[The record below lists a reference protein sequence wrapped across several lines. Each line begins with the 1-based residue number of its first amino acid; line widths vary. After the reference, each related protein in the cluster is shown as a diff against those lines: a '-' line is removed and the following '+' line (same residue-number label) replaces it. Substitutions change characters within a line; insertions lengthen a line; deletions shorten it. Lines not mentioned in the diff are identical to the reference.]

1 MAYNREWDQGKQSW
15 AQQQSWNAPNV
26 HPREEDYYA
35 EGKRRKINAGGYE
48 ASQSYADT
56 PYDNASYAGRP
67 SDSSQDHIQRGGA
80 GGAFVKKRLQPSEPS
95 PHVIFLGLDPDF
107 TEADLQKYLT
117 SNGCSIETVTII
129 RERSSGSSKGFGFAQ
144 FPTIEHARAFVD
156 PLFPFI
162 QVPPPASHGASA
174 TAAFYKALETGLPH
188 NGRRVKIDY
197 SQSATPHEKGRMNRG
212 NLNDGTRDIGNSQAA
227 VLLFRGLDPLS
238 GPQAI
243 HQAMLSSS
251 GPGKE
256 GAKGM
261 KRIILIKDKVTM
273 ASFGFAFVEFV
284 DPQSASAV
292 LAATMSPQI
301 HPSGFRISDR
311 PVAASFAHPYSFQ
324 PIADLMIRDE
334 ACIPSSVSLG
344 GEEGTLVRYWDEG
357 STIAQLEFQVEEPI
371 QPAAAQAKE
380 KKEKKK
386 TKDIEP
392 ALRSVPAPSALPVSD
407 KPVTL
412 NFNKGLG
419 RAGPVPVKAVSL
431 GFSMDDASGDAA
443 AENEA
448 DGDKTKASIGKKVAP
463 LIASKKTVNNINK
476 WNQVQEELT
485 NDTSVA
491 LPSSALVTYLS
502 WLCPPENWVFFVLI
516 VCPSVQAPSKK
527 PGPSSAPTP
536 STSSVVS
543 APPETIPAEE
553 DFEFSDVGAL
563 TCLLCARQ
571 FKTTDQ
577 LKRHNKESDLHK
589 ARIPQPYVL
598 SIFKDSA
605 NLAFFL
611 FFSFVAG
618 FHFHTRQKNF
628 KDANLREVA
637 RQKLAAR
644 QVGTSTTDQ
653 PKYRDRASERRVLF
667 NQPDAPVPEKDV
679 GTKVGKKRQAE
690 GPPPPPSP
698 PPPPVNPGKDE
709 NNVGN
714 KLLKMMGWTEGTG
727 LGTAGE
733 GRVDPI
739 STAVYAQGVGL
750 GASKGKDIAK
760 YTEGSTNYIHL
771 AKDAARE
778 RYGK

>member
-1 MAYNREWDQGKQSW
+1 MAYNREWDQGKSAW
-15 AQQQSWNAPNV
+15 GQQQPWNTPAV
-26 HPREEDYYA
+26 HPRDEDYYSD
-35 EGKRRKINAGGYE
+35 GKRRKTNAGGYE
-48 ASQSYADT
+48 ASQAYSESA
-56 PYDNASYAGRP
+56 YDSASEQY
-67 SDSSQDHIQRGGA
+67 RGGA
-80 GGAFVKKRLQPSEPS
+80 AGFPKKRLQPSEPS

-107 TEADLQKYLT
+107 TEADLQKYLA
-117 SNGCSIETVTII
+117 SNGCTIETVTII
-129 RERSSGSSKGFGFAQ
+129 RERSSGASKGFGFAQ

-162 QVPPPASHGASA
+162 QIPPPASHGASA

-197 SQSATPHEKGRMNRG
+197 SQSATPHEKGRANRG
-212 NLNDGTRDIGNSQAA
+212 NLNDGTRDIGNSPSP

-243 HQAMLSSS
+243 HQAMLSSA
-251 GPGKE
+251 GPGKQ

-273 ASFGFAFVEFV
+273 ASFCFAFVEFV
-284 DPQSASAV
+284 DIESASTT
-292 LAATMSPQI
+292 LAATMSPKI

-311 PVAASFAHPYSFQ
+311 PVATSFAHPYSFQ
-324 PIADLMIRDE
+324 PLENVMIRDE

-357 STIAQLEFQVEEPI
+357 STIAQLEFQVEQLV
-371 QPAAAQAKE
+371 QPSVVQTKD

-386 TKDIEP
+386 VKGPEP
-392 ALRSVPAPSALPVSD
+392 ALRDTPAAPSALPVSD

-412 NFNKGLG
+412 SFNKGLG
-419 RAGPVPVKAVSL
+419 RAGPVPAKAVSL
-431 GFSMDDASGDAA
+431 AFSMDDGSADSPTG
-443 AENEA
+443 NEDDEKA
-448 DGDKTKASIGKKVAP
+448 KASIAKKVGP
-463 LIASKKTVNNINK
+463 LIANKKTANNINK
-476 WNQVQEELT
+476 WNQVQEELSS
-485 NDTSVA
+485 DTSTA
-491 LPSSALVTYLS
+491 LPSAL
-502 WLCPPENWVFFVLI
+502 
-516 VCPSVQAPSKK
+516 APSKK
-527 PGPSSAPTP
+527 AGPSSGPKD
-536 STSSVVS
+536 SVVS
-543 APPETIPAEE
+543 AEPMPTED
-553 DFEFSDVGAL
+553 DFEFSDLNAM

-589 ARIPQPYVL
+589 KNY
-598 SIFKDSA
+598 KDP
-605 NLAFFL
+605 
-611 FFSFVAG
+611 
-618 FHFHTRQKNF
+618 
-628 KDANLREVA
+628 NLREVA

-644 QVGTSTTDQ
+644 QTDASGAEQ

-667 NQPDAPVPEKDV
+667 NQPDAPVPEKDAS
-679 GTKVGKKRQAE
+679 KVGKKRQAE

-698 PPPPVNPGKDE
+698 PPPALNPGQDE
-709 NNVGN
+709 KNVGN
-714 KLLKMMGWTEGTG
+714 KLLKMMGWTEGSG
-727 LGTAGE
+727 LGSAGD

-760 YTEGSTNYIHL
+760 YAEGATNYVGM
-771 AKDAARE
+771 AQDAARE

>member
-1 MAYNREWDQGKQSW
+1 MAYNREWDQGKAW
-15 AQQQSWNAPNV
+15 GGQQSWNPND
-26 HPREEDYYA
+26 HPREDDYYV
-35 EGKRRKINAGGYE
+35 EGKRRKTNTGGYE
-48 ASQSYADT
+48 ASHAYADNS
-56 PYDNASYAGRP
+56 YDTSSHAGR
-67 SDSSQDHIQRGGA
+67 SDAADQTQRGGA
-80 GGAFVKKRLQPSEPS
+80 PFAKKRLQPSEPS

-117 SNGCSIETVTII
+117 SNGCTIETVTII
-129 RERSSGSSKGFGFAQ
+129 RERSSGTCPFGFGFAQ
-144 FPTIEHARAFVD
+144 FPTIDHARAFVD

-174 TAAFYKALETGLPH
+174 TATFYKALETGLPH

-212 NLNDGTRDIGNSQAA
+212 NMNDGTRDIGNSQAA

-243 HQAMLSSS
+243 HQAMLASS
-251 GPGKE
+251 GLGKQ

-261 KRIILIKDKVTM
+261 KRILLIKDKVTM

-284 DPQSASAV
+284 DVQSASAV

-334 ACIPSSVSLG
+334 ACIPSSLHLG

-357 STIAQLEFQVEEPI
+357 STIAQLEFNVE
-371 QPAAAQAKE
+371 QPVQQQEAAQAKE

-386 TKDIEP
+386 KDVEP
-392 ALRSVPAPSALPVSD
+392 APRNVPAAPSALPIST

-419 RAGPVPVKAVSL
+419 RAGPVPVKATL
-431 GFSMDDASGDAA
+431 GFSLDDGAA
-443 AENEA
+443 DSPAESEVDDNP
-448 DGDKTKASIGKKVAP
+448 TKAPTGKRVAP

-485 NDTSVA
+485 NDTSVV
-491 LPSSALVTYLS
+491 LPSSAL
-502 WLCPPENWVFFVLI
+502 
-516 VCPSVQAPSKK
+516 APSKQ
-527 PGPSSAPTP
+527 PGSSSASKPVN
-536 STSSVVS
+536 SSVVS
-543 APPETIPAEE
+543 AAPDLPVEQE
-553 DFEFSDVGAL
+553 FEFSDVNAL

-577 LKRHNKESDLHK
+577 LKRHNKESELHK
-589 ARIPQPYVL
+589 ARIPQLYVPRL
-598 SIFKDSA
+598 STIRLTS
-605 NLAFFL
+605 
-611 FFSFVAG
+611 SFDPG
-618 FHFHTRQKNF
+618 
-628 KDANLREVA
+628 LRDVA
-637 RQKLAAR
+637 RQKVAAR
-644 QVGTSTTDQ
+644 QASASTAEQ

-667 NQPDAPVPEKDV
+667 NQPDAPVPEKDA
-679 GTKVGKKRQAE
+679 GKAGGKKRQAE

-727 LGTAGE
+727 LGTEGE

-739 STAVYAQGVGL
+739 SAAVYAQGVGL
-750 GASKGKDIAK
+750 GASKGKDISK
-760 YTEGSTNYIHL
+760 ITEASGSYVHL

>member
-1 MAYNREWDQGKQSW
+1 MYNNREWDQGKAAW
-15 AQQQSWNAPNV
+15 GQQQSWNPPNA
-26 HPREEDYYA
+26 HPREDDYYS
-35 EGKRRKINAGGYE
+35 EGKRRKTNAGGYE
-48 ASQSYADT
+48 ASYAYGENSYDT
-56 PYDNASYAGRP
+56 SSYGGR
-67 SDSSQDHIQRGGA
+67 SDQQQDHTQRGG
-80 GGAFVKKRLQPSEPS
+80 GGAAAPFVKKRLQPSEPS

-144 FPTIEHARAFVD
+144 FPTIEHARSFVD

-174 TAAFYKALETGLPH
+174 TAAFYTALETGLPH
-188 NGRRVKIDY
+188 NGRRVKIDF

-212 NLNDGTRDIGNSQAA
+212 NTNDGTRDIGNSQAA

-251 GPGKE
+251 GVGKE

-261 KRIILIKDKVTM
+261 KRIVLIKDKVTM

-284 DPQSASAV
+284 DPQSAAAV
-292 LAATMSPQI
+292 LGATMSPQI

-334 ACIPSSVSLG
+334 ACIPSSLGLG
-344 GEEGTLVRYWDEG
+344 GEEGTLVRYWDES
-357 STIAQLEFQVEEPI
+357 STIAQLEFQVEE
-371 QPAAAQAKE
+371 QPVQAVAVQAKE
-380 KKEKKK
+380 KEKKK
-386 TKDIEP
+386 RTKDAEP
-392 ALRSVPAPSALPVSD
+392 ALRNAPAAPSTLPVSD

-412 NFNKGLG
+412 NFSKGLG
-419 RAGPVPVKAVSL
+419 RAGPVPVKAISL
-431 GFSMDDASGDAA
+431 GFSLDDGTADSPTEAEGD
-443 AENEA
+443 
-448 DGDKTKASIGKKVAP
+448 DRTKAPTGKKVAP

-485 NDTSVA
+485 NDTSAVLPPAA
-491 LPSSALVTYLS
+491 L
-502 WLCPPENWVFFVLI
+502 
-516 VCPSVQAPSKK
+516 APSKK
-527 PGPSSAPTP
+527 PGPSSAPKPLTAP
-536 STSSVVS
+536 AAV
-543 APPETIPAEE
+543 PPETLLPVEE

-589 ARIPQPYVL
+589 ARIPQLYIP
-598 SIFKDSA
+598 S
-605 NLAFFL
+605 
-611 FFSFVAG
+611 
-618 FHFHTRQKNF
+618 KNF
-628 KDANLREVA
+628 KDSNLRDVA

-644 QVGTSTTDQ
+644 QASSSTSDQ

-679 GTKVGKKRQAE
+679 GKVGGKKRQAE

-698 PPPPVNPGKDE
+698 PPPPVNPGQDG

-727 LGTAGE
+727 LGTSGE

-760 YTEGSTNYIHL
+760 YTEGATSYVHL

>member
-1 MAYNREWDQGKQSW
+1 MAYNREWDQGKAAW
-15 AQQQSWNAPNV
+15 AQQQQSWNASNI
-26 HPREEDYYA
+26 HPREDDYYA
-35 EGKRRKINAGGYE
+35 EGKRRKMNAGGYE
-48 ASQSYADT
+48 AGYAYAEPSYDT
-56 PYDNASYAGRP
+56 ASYAGRP
-67 SDSSQDHIQRGGA
+67 DPSQDHMQRGA
-80 GGAFVKKRLQPSEPS
+80 GGGGAFAKKRLQPSEPS

-117 SNGCSIETVTII
+117 SHGCTIETVTII

-144 FPTIEHARAFVD
+144 FPTIDHARAFVD

-174 TAAFYKALETGLPH
+174 TAAFYKALETSLPH

-284 DPQSASAV
+284 DAQSASAV
-292 LAATMSPQI
+292 LAATMSAQT

-324 PIADLMIRDE
+324 PIADLMIRDD
-334 ACIPSSVSLG
+334 ACIPSSLNLG

-357 STIAQLEFQVEEPI
+357 STIAQLEFQVDQPA
-371 QPAAAQAKE
+371 QPAAVQVKE
-380 KKEKKK
+380 KKEKKRAK
-386 TKDIEP
+386 ESEP
-392 ALRSVPAPSALPVSD
+392 VARNVPAAPSALPISS

-431 GFSMDDASGDAA
+431 GFSMDDGAGGDSPAD
-443 AENEA
+443 NE
-448 DGDKTKASIGKKVAP
+448 DDDRTKAPTGKKVAP
-463 LIASKKTVNNINK
+463 LIASKKTVSNINK

-485 NDTSVA
+485 NDTSVV
-491 LPSSALVTYLS
+491 LPSVAL
-502 WLCPPENWVFFVLI
+502 
-516 VCPSVQAPSKK
+516 APSKK
-527 PGPSSAPTP
+527 PGPSSVAKPLTVSVDSAAPEATP
-536 STSSVVS
+536 F
-543 APPETIPAEE
+543 IEE

-589 ARIPQPYVL
+589 
-598 SIFKDSA
+598 
-605 NLAFFL
+605 
-611 FFSFVAG
+611 
-618 FHFHTRQKNF
+618 KNF
-628 KDANLREVA
+628 KDPNLRDVA

-644 QVGTSTTDQ
+644 QAGSSAADQ

-667 NQPDAPVPEKDV
+667 NQPDAPVPEKDGSSKV
-679 GTKVGKKRQAE
+679 GGKKRQAE

-698 PPPPVNPGKDE
+698 PPPPVNPSKDE
-709 NNVGN
+709 TNVGN

-727 LGTAGE
+727 LGTTGE

-739 STAVYAQGVGL
+739 SAAVYAQGVGL

-760 YTEGSTNYIHL
+760 YTEGSTSYVHL

>member
-1 MAYNREWDQGKQSW
+1 MAYNREWDQGKAW
-15 AQQQSWNAPNV
+15 GGQQQPWNAPNA
-26 HPREEDYYA
+26 HLRDDDYYA
-35 EGKRRKINAGGYE
+35 EGKRRKMNAGGYE
-48 ASQSYADT
+48 ASHAYSDNGYDT
-56 PYDNASYAGRP
+56 SSYAGRTDTDN
-67 SDSSQDHIQRGGA
+67 SQRGGA
-80 GGAFVKKRLQPSEPS
+80 PFAKKRLQPSEPS

-117 SNGCSIETVTII
+117 SNGCTIETVTII
-129 RERSSGSSKGFGFAQ
+129 RERSSGTCPFGFGFAQ
-144 FPTIEHARAFVD
+144 FPTIDHARAFVD

-212 NLNDGTRDIGNSQAA
+212 NTNDGTRDIGNSQAA

-243 HQAMLSSS
+243 HQAMLASS
-251 GPGKE
+251 GPGKQ

-284 DPQSASAV
+284 DVQVQFRRQPSSVQPCHHKYIHPASAY
-292 LAATMSPQI
+292 QI
-301 HPSGFRISDR
+301 VRSRPHSRI
-311 PVAASFAHPYSFQ
+311 HTLFQ

-334 ACIPSSVSLG
+334 ACIPSSVNLG

-357 STIAQLEFQVEEPI
+357 STIAQLEFSVE
-371 QPAAAQAKE
+371 QPVQQQEAAQAKE
-380 KKEKKK
+380 KREKKK
-386 TKDIEP
+386 PKADAEP
-392 ALRSVPAPSALPVSD
+392 ATRNVPAAPSALPVSN

-419 RAGPVPVKAVSL
+419 RAGPVPVKTSL
-431 GFSMDDASGDAA
+431 GFSLDDGATGESG
-443 AENEA
+443 EN
-448 DGDKTKASIGKKVAP
+448 DVDDNPTKAPTGKKVAP

-485 NDTSVA
+485 NDTSIVPPSATA
-491 LPSSALVTYLS
+491 LA
-502 WLCPPENWVFFVLI
+502 PPK
-516 VCPSVQAPSKK
+516 PKQ
-527 PGPSSAPTP
+527 PGPSSVSKPVDP
-536 STSSVVS
+536 SVVS
-543 APPETIPAEE
+543 AVASDSILPVEQE
-553 DFEFSDVGAL
+553 FEFSDLNAL

-571 FKTTDQ
+571 FKSTDQ

-589 ARIPQPYVL
+589 ARIPQLCVSCVSTNRL
-598 SIFKDSA
+598 TS
-605 NLAFFL
+605 
-611 FFSFVAG
+611 SF
-618 FHFHTRQKNF
+618 KNF
-628 KDANLREVA
+628 KDPNLRDVA

-644 QVGTSTTDQ
+644 QANSASTSTTEQ

-667 NQPDAPVPEKDV
+667 NQPDAPVPETKDGGV
-679 GTKVGKKRQAE
+679 KAGGKKRQAE

-709 NNVGN
+709 SNVGN
-714 KLLKMMGWTEGTG
+714 RLLKMMGWTEGTG
-727 LGTAGE
+727 LGTEGE

-739 STAVYAQGVGL
+739 SAAVYAQGVGL

-760 YTEGSTNYIHL
+760 VTEASGSYVHL
-771 AKDAARE
+771 AKDAVGMLRKWWCNRLTNLA
-778 RYGK
+778 GS

>member
-1 MAYNREWDQGKQSW
+1 MSWHNREWDQGKAWES
-15 AQQQSWNAPNV
+15 QQQSWNPPNANV
-26 HPREEDYYA
+26 HPREDDYYT
-35 EGKRRKINAGGYE
+35 EGKRRKTNAGGYE
-48 ASQSYADT
+48 ASHPYSENA
-56 PYDNASYAGRP
+56 YDNVSHAGR
-67 SDSSQDHIQRGGA
+67 SDNADLTQRGGA
-80 GGAFVKKRLQPSEPS
+80 PFAKKRLQPSEPS

-129 RERSSGSSKGFGFAQ
+129 RERSSGTSKGFGFAQ
-144 FPTIEHARAFVD
+144 FPTIEHARSFVD

-243 HQAMLSSS
+243 HQAMLASS
-251 GPGKE
+251 GVGKQ

-284 DPQSASAV
+284 DVQSASVV
-292 LAATMSPQI
+292 LAATMSPQV

-334 ACIPSSVSLG
+334 ACISSSLHLG

-357 STIAQLEFQVEEPI
+357 STIAQLEFNVEQPI
-371 QPAAAQAKE
+371 QQQEAAQIKE

-386 TKDIEP
+386 PKGDAELAARNVP
-392 ALRSVPAPSALPVSD
+392 AAPSALPIST

-419 RAGPVPVKAVSL
+419 RAGPVPVKATL
-431 GFSMDDASGDAA
+431 GFSLDDGASGDSP
-443 AENEA
+443 AESEVDDNP
-448 DGDKTKASIGKKVAP
+448 TKAPTGKKVAP
-463 LIASKKTVNNINK
+463 LIASKKIASNINK

-485 NDTSVA
+485 NETSVVP
-491 LPSSALVTYLS
+491 PSSALVTHLP
-502 WLCPPENWVFFVLI
+502 WLCSPENW
-516 VCPSVQAPSKK
+516 
-527 PGPSSAPTP
+527 
-536 STSSVVS
+536 
-543 APPETIPAEE
+543 ETLPVEQE
-553 DFEFSDVGAL
+553 FEFSDVNAL

-571 FKTTDQ
+571 FKTADQ

-589 ARIPQPYVL
+589 ARISQLYAYAKNL
-598 SIFKDSA
+598 KDS
-605 NLAFFL
+605 
-611 FFSFVAG
+611 S
-618 FHFHTRQKNF
+618 
-628 KDANLREVA
+628 LRDVA
-637 RQKLAAR
+637 RQKLTAR
-644 QVGTSTTDQ
+644 QASASTAEQ

-667 NQPDAPVPEKDV
+667 NQPDAPVPEKDA
-679 GTKVGKKRQAE
+679 GKAGGKKRQAE

-727 LGTAGE
+727 LGTEGE

-739 STAVYAQGVGL
+739 SAAVYAQGVGL

-760 YTEGSTNYIHL
+760 ITEASTSYVHL

>member
-1 MAYNREWDQGKQSW
+1 MAYNREWDQGKPSW
-15 AQQQSWNAPNV
+15 PQQQSWNAQNT
-26 HPREEDYYA
+26 HPREDDYYA
-35 EGKRRKINAGGYE
+35 EGKRRKMNAGGYE
-48 ASQSYADT
+48 ASQAYAENA
-56 PYDNASYAGRP
+56 YDNSSYGGRP
-67 SDSSQDHIQRGGA
+67 SDVSHDHMQRGA
-80 GGAFVKKRLQPSEPS
+80 GGPFVKKRLQPSEPS

-107 TEADLQKYLT
+107 SEADLQKYLT
-117 SNGCSIETVTII
+117 SHGCTIETVTII

-144 FPTIEHARAFVD
+144 FPTIDHARAFVD

-162 QVPPPASHGASA
+162 QVPPPASYGASA

-357 STIAQLEFQVEEPI
+357 STIAQLEFQVEQPA
-371 QPAAAQAKE
+371 QPAAAQTKE
-380 KKEKKK
+380 RKEKKK
-386 TKDIEP
+386 TKGDAEP
-392 ALRSVPAPSALPVSD
+392 ALRSVPAAPSALPVSD

-431 GFSMDDASGDAA
+431 GFSMDDSATGDS

-448 DGDKTKASIGKKVAP
+448 DSDKTKAPTGKKVAP

-485 NDTSVA
+485 NETSVV
-491 LPSSALVTYLS
+491 LPSSAL
-502 WLCPPENWVFFVLI
+502 
-516 VCPSVQAPSKK
+516 APSKK

-536 STSSVVS
+536 SNASVVS
-543 APPETIPAEE
+543 ATPETIPTEE

-563 TCLLCARQ
+563 SCLLCARQ

-589 ARIPQPYVL
+589 ARIPQPCFPP
-598 SIFKDSA
+598 IFKDSA
-605 NLAFFL
+605 DL
-611 FFSFVAG
+611 
-618 FHFHTRQKNF
+618 KNF
-628 KDANLREVA
+628 KDTNLRDVA

-644 QVGTSTTDQ
+644 QASTSTADQ

-667 NQPDAPVPEKDV
+667 NQPDTPVPEKDAS
-679 GTKVGKKRQAE
+679 KAGKKRQAE

-698 PPPPVNPGKDE
+698 PPPVNPGQDE

-727 LGTAGE
+727 LGTTGD

-760 YTEGSTNYIHL
+760 YTEGSTNYVHL

>member
-1 MAYNREWDQGKQSW
+1 M
-15 AQQQSWNAPNV
+15 
-26 HPREEDYYA
+26 
-35 EGKRRKINAGGYE
+35 
-48 ASQSYADT
+48 
-56 PYDNASYAGRP
+56 
-67 SDSSQDHIQRGGA
+67 RGWI
-80 GGAFVKKRLQPSEPS
+80 LQ
-95 PHVIFLGLDPDF
+95 
-107 TEADLQKYLT
+107 
-117 SNGCSIETVTII
+117 
-129 RERSSGSSKGFGFAQ
+129 GSSKGFGFAQ

-174 TAAFYKALETGLPH
+174 TAQFYKALETGLPH

-251 GPGKE
+251 GAGKE

-284 DPQSASAV
+284 DAPSASAV

-334 ACIPSSVSLG
+334 ACIPSSLSLG

-357 STIAQLEFQVEEPI
+357 STIAQLEFQVERSA
-371 QPAAAQAKE
+371 QPVAVQVKE
-380 KKEKKK
+380 KKEKKR
-386 TKDIEP
+386 TKGDAEP
-392 ALRSVPAPSALPVSD
+392 ALRNVPAAPSALPVSD

-412 NFNKGLG
+412 NFNSKGLG
-419 RAGPVPVKAVSL
+419 RAGPVAVKAISL
-431 GFSMDDASGDAA
+431 GFSMDDGTADSP
-443 AENEA
+443 AEN
-448 DGDKTKASIGKKVAP
+448 DVDDDRTKAPTGKKVAP
-463 LIASKKTVNNINK
+463 LIASKKTVSNINK

-485 NDTSVA
+485 NDTSA
-491 LPSSALVTYLS
+491 APPSSAL
-502 WLCPPENWVFFVLI
+502 
-516 VCPSVQAPSKK
+516 APLKK
-527 PGPSSAPTP
+527 PGPSVPKPLNASVDSA
-536 STSSVVS
+536 V
-543 APPETIPAEE
+543 PETVPTED

-571 FKTTDQ
+571 FKTADQ

-589 ARIPQPYVL
+589 KNH
-598 SIFKDSA
+598 KDPS
-605 NLAFFL
+605 
-611 FFSFVAG
+611 
-618 FHFHTRQKNF
+618 
-628 KDANLREVA
+628 LRDVA

-644 QVGTSTTDQ
+644 QASTSNADQ

-679 GTKVGKKRQAE
+679 SKVGKKRQAE

-698 PPPPVNPGKDE
+698 PPPPVNPGQDQ

-739 STAVYAQGVGL
+739 SAAVYAQGVGL

-760 YTEGSTNYIHL
+760 YTEGSTSYVHM
-771 AKDAARE
+771 AQDAARE

>member
-1 MAYNREWDQGKQSW
+1 MAYNREWDQGKASW
-15 AQQQSWNAPNV
+15 GQQQQSWNPSNT
-26 HPREEDYYA
+26 HPREDDSYA
-35 EGKRRKINAGGYE
+35 EGKRRKMNAGGYE
-48 ASQSYADT
+48 ASYAYAENSYDT
-56 PYDNASYAGRP
+56 SSYAGR
-67 SDSSQDHIQRGGA
+67 SDPSQDHTQRGA
-80 GGAFVKKRLQPSEPS
+80 GGGPFVKKRLQSSEPS

-117 SNGCSIETVTII
+117 SNGCTIETVTII

-144 FPTIEHARAFVD
+144 FPTIDHARAFVD

-174 TAAFYKALETGLPH
+174 TATFYKALETGLPH

-251 GPGKE
+251 GAGKE

-284 DPQSASAV
+284 DAQSASAV
-292 LAATMSPQI
+292 LAATMSSQI

-334 ACIPSSVSLG
+334 ACIPSSLNLG

-357 STIAQLEFQVEEPI
+357 STIAQLEFQVE
-371 QPAAAQAKE
+371 QPAQAAAVQTKE

-386 TKDIEP
+386 TKESDP
-392 ALRSVPAPSALPVSD
+392 ALRDVPAAPSALPISS

-419 RAGPVPVKAVSL
+419 RAGPVPVKAVTL
-431 GFSMDDASGDAA
+431 GFSMDDGAGDSP
-443 AENEA
+443 ENEV
-448 DGDKTKASIGKKVAP
+448 DDDRTKAPTGKKVGP
-463 LIASKKTVNNINK
+463 LIASKKTASNINK

-485 NDTSVA
+485 NDTSVV
-491 LPSSALVTYLS
+491 LPSSALAS
-502 WLCPPENWVFFVLI
+502 
-516 VCPSVQAPSKK
+516 SKK
-527 PGPSSAPTP
+527 PGPSS
-536 STSSVVS
+536 SVPKPLTASVAS
-543 APPETIPAEE
+543 AASEAIPVEE

-589 ARIPQPYVL
+589 ARIPQLLFPSKNY
-598 SIFKDSA
+598 KDP
-605 NLAFFL
+605 
-611 FFSFVAG
+611 
-618 FHFHTRQKNF
+618 
-628 KDANLREVA
+628 NLRDVA

-644 QVGTSTTDQ
+644 QTNSSSSDQ

-679 GTKVGKKRQAE
+679 SKAGGKKRQAE

-698 PPPPVNPGKDE
+698 PPPPVNPGQDE

-714 KLLKMMGWTEGTG
+714 KLLKMMGWTEGSG

-739 STAVYAQGVGL
+739 SAAVYAQGVGL

-760 YTEGSTNYIHL
+760 YTEGSTSYVHL

>member
-1 MAYNREWDQGKQSW
+1 MAYNREWDQGKAAWGQ
-15 AQQQSWNAPNV
+15 QQQSWNPQNA
-26 HPREEDYYA
+26 HPREDDYYS
-35 EGKRRKINAGGYE
+35 EGKRRKTNAGGYE
-48 ASQSYADT
+48 ASYAYGESSYD
-56 PYDNASYAGRP
+56 ASSYGGR
-67 SDSSQDHIQRGGA
+67 SDQQQERGGG
-80 GGAFVKKRLQPSEPS
+80 GGAPFIKKRLQPSEPS

-144 FPTIEHARAFVD
+144 FPTIDHARSFVD

-212 NLNDGTRDIGNSQAA
+212 NTNDGTRDIGNSQAA

-251 GPGKE
+251 GVGKE

-284 DPQSASAV
+284 DPQSAAAV
-292 LAATMSPQI
+292 LGATMSPQI

-334 ACIPSSVSLG
+334 ACIPSSLSLG
-344 GEEGTLVRYWDEG
+344 GEEGTLVRYWDES
-357 STIAQLEFQVEEPI
+357 STIAQLEFQVE
-371 QPAAAQAKE
+371 QPVQPEAVQAKE
-380 KKEKKK
+380 KEKKK
-386 TKDIEP
+386 RTKDAEP
-392 ALRSVPAPSALPVSD
+392 ALRNVPVAPSALPVSD

-412 NFNKGLG
+412 NFSKGLG

-431 GFSMDDASGDAA
+431 GFSMDDGTADSPT
-443 AENEA
+443 ETEA
-448 DGDKTKASIGKKVAP
+448 DDRTKAPTGKKVAP

-485 NDTSVA
+485 NDTSVVLPPAA
-491 LPSSALVTYLS
+491 L
-502 WLCPPENWVFFVLI
+502 
-516 VCPSVQAPSKK
+516 APSKK
-527 PGPSSAPTP
+527 PGPSSAPK
-536 STSSVVS
+536 SVT
-543 APPETIPAEE
+543 APVVAAPTETLPVEE

-589 ARIPQPYVL
+589 
-598 SIFKDSA
+598 
-605 NLAFFL
+605 
-611 FFSFVAG
+611 
-618 FHFHTRQKNF
+618 KNF
-628 KDANLREVA
+628 KDPNLRDVA

-644 QVGTSTTDQ
+644 QASSSTLDQ

-667 NQPDAPVPEKDV
+667 NQPDAPVPEKEV
-679 GTKVGKKRQAE
+679 GKVGGNKRQAE

-698 PPPPVNPGKDE
+698 PTPPVNPGQDD

-714 KLLKMMGWTEGTG
+714 KLLKMMGWTEGSG
-727 LGTAGE
+727 LGTSGE

-760 YTEGSTNYIHL
+760 YTESSTSYVHL